1 MIFKEKIFIPNVTFS
16 KSGIDD
22 WNVRNLELF
31 NPKFQTTDFSK
42 VEEKSGVQMSGVEH
56 YGVENYGV

>member
-31 NPKFQTTDFSK
+31 SN

-56 YGVENYGV
+56 YGV